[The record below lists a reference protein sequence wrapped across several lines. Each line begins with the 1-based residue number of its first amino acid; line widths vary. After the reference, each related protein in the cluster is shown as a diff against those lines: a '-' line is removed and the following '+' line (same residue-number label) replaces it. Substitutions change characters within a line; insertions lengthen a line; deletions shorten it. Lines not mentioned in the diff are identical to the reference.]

1 MLRFVIF
8 MILRNERNVAISG
21 GALSLLLKGV

>member
-8 MILRNERNVAISG
+8 MILRNERNVAISE
-21 GALSLLLKGV
+21 GASSLSLKGV

>member
-8 MILRNERNVAISG
+8 MILKNERNVAISE
-21 GALSLLLKGV
+21 GAPSLLLKGV